1 MSAIAERLAKS
12 DPGNMGW
19 QRDLSVSYANIGG
32 TYRKLNDTAKAREAL
47 AAGRAII
54 GKLVEQHPDQTQW
67 KQDMAWIDV
76 QIAEL
81 GKTSPKKKPARR

>member
-1 MSAIAERLAKS
+1 MSSQLLKELYEADSAPVLA
-12 DPGNMGW
+12 
-19 QRDLSVSYANIGG
+19 LEEFGG
-32 TYRKLNDTAKAREAL
+32 TYRKLNDTAKAREAV

-67 KQDMAWIDV
+67 KQDLAWIDA

>member
-1 MSAIAERLAKS
+1 
-12 DPGNMGW
+12 MGW
-19 QRDLSVSYANIGG
+19 QRDLSVTYANIGG

-67 KQDMAWIDV
+67 KQDFAWIDA

-81 GKTSPKKKPARR
+81 GRTSPKKKLARR